1 MCLEVQKLHFVQ
13 TKYVYGWR
21 GRGGG
26 EYILYKFTLMGCF
39 PARV

>member
-21 GRGGG
+21 GRGG